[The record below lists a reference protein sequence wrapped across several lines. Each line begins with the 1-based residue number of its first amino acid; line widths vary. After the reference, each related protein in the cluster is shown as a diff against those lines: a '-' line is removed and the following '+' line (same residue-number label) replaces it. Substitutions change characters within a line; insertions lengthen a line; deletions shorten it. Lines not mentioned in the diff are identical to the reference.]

1 MSARP
6 QRRAWCAM
14 ALALAA
20 SATHAETIYRCGDSY
35 SQSPCANARAIEVV
49 AAPTE
54 AQRAEAAPL
63 PRA

>member
-1 MSARP
+1 
-6 QRRAWCAM
+6 M

-20 SATHAETIYRCGDSY
+20 SATHGETIYRCGGSY